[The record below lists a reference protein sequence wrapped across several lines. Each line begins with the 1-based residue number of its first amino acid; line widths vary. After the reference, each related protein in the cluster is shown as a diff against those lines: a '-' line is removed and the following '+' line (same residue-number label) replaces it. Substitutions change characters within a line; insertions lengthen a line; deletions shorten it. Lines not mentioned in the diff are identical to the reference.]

1 MRIAQIL
8 TLLFLAFGATQARA
22 YDQLAYYITT
32 IGPEDLRNS
41 RGARLGSPAAVVQQ
55 DRANYHRFGIRHAGD
70 EWDPVFSDR
79 GLRAM
84 IPAAVQVFGA
94 YHGEMEAL
102 MQSGRPFRIGVFVCG
117 TPRQV
122 QNVFV
127 LTPSIGD
134 FSGCF

>member
-1 MRIAQIL
+1 MRLFGVLAVLL
-8 TLLFLAFGATQARA
+8 TLAVPAQA

-41 RGARLGSPAAVVQQ
+41 RGVRLSDPAAVVQQ

-70 EWDPVFSDR
+70 EGDPVFGSR
-79 GLRAM
+79 GMRAM
-84 IPAAVQVFGA
+84 IPGATRVFGA
-94 YHGEMEAL
+94 YPAEMSDL
-102 MQSGRPFRIGVFVCG
+102 IRSGRPFRIGVFVCG
-117 TPRQV
+117 TPGRV